1 MLRKGDIANQQPR
14 LSDRVTGRIRHEM
27 SNEQDNLREFM
38 TAKEAA
44 AVLGVHHATVGQYCQ
59 AGELEAHKVGV
70 AWAIKRASVERLA
83 AARRVDTS
91 RYTLT
96 TKQVAKQLGLANKT
110 VIHLCS
116 QGDLSAV
123 KDGNLWLIDPASVAA
138 YQQRG
143 TKAEP
148 IAKPR
153 KPRKV
158 ATPVARE
165 EPTPWQARPEFDW
178 TARVRARREDVLHAA
193 IRKLRGPGQ

>member
-1 MLRKGDIANQQPR
+1 
-14 LSDRVTGRIRHEM
+14 M
-27 SNEQDNLREFM
+27 SEQIQNEFM
-38 TAKEAA
+38 TTAEAA
-44 AVLGVHHATVGQYCQ
+44 KMLGIHPSTAGQYCQ
-59 AGELEAHKVGV
+59 AGELEAVKVGV
-70 AWAIKRASVERLA
+70 AWAITRASVERLA

-96 TKQVAKQLGLANKT
+96 TKQVAKQLGIANKT

-116 QGDLSAV
+116 QGDLDAV
-123 KDGNLWLIDPASVAA
+123 KDGNLWLIDPASVTA

-148 IAKPR
+148 VAKKR

-178 TARVRARREDVLHAA
+178 TASIRARREDVLHAA
-193 IRKLRGPGQ
+193 TSQLRGPGQ